1 MSQTRDDVIDLTE
14 ESNPTGP
21 QSHHAAITSH
31 VPTGA
36 SNLPPHSDRTIIDV
50 DEQEDNTIDLREPS
64 PEIQFLTSRP
74 RSRSQ
79 SIGRHASR
87 RRPGTASRA
96 RSPQHQSQSTVR
108 VSATPRVL
116 PQAPGRWTHALQNL
130 HFPTTLHHNLAR
142 VRHEEDAAFDNNL
155 NEFFQ
160 VPDQLNFLQAAFDYE
175 QPSRPQPP
183 LRTVSYEPPPPAKAG
198 FTRSPAEDDILV
210 CPHCNDELGT
220 GEDEEKRQVWVIR
233 SCGHVCPQ
241 YPIYRP
247 S

>member
-14 ESNPTGP
+14 ESSPTGP
-21 QSHHAAITSH
+21 QSDHATTTSH
-31 VPTGA
+31 IPTGA
-36 SNLPPHSDRTIIDV
+36 SHLAPHSNRTIIDV

-79 SIGRHASR
+79 SVSRRASR
-87 RRPGTASRA
+87 GRPGTAPRP
-96 RSPQHQSQSTVR
+96 RSPQRQLQSTVR
-108 VSATPRVL
+108 VSAAPRVP

-130 HFPTTLHHNLAR
+130 QFPVALHHNLAR
-142 VRHEEDAAFDNNL
+142 VRHEDDAAFDNIP

-160 VPDQLNFLQAAFDYE
+160 VPDQLNFLQAAFNYE

-183 LRTVSYEPPPPAKAG
+183 LRTVTYDPPSPAEAG

-210 CPHCNDELGT
+210 CPHCNNELGT
-220 GEDEEKRQVWVIR
+220 GEDEEKRQVWVIK
-233 SCGHVCPQ
+233 SCGHVRPQ
-241 YPIYRP
+241 YPD
-247 S
+247 